1 MIKLKDLLL
10 ESEVPD
16 IFVPRRTDDRTVR
29 FNQMTQKEV
38 NKIVDEYNK
47 NKGKKRGYYIDSLFL
62 SGKDEDDD
70 GDYSNLTLSGD
81 FEIPNTLKEVRESL
95 FLNNSNVTKLPDN
108 LTIKNTL
115 NVSNCRKL
123 KTLPRGLIA
132 TSIDGMESGII
143 DIPDDLQCEY
153 LNLTFTKIKQL
164 PLFKNNIDHID
175 LDSCKYFKTLPVGF
189 TAGNL
194 QIKESNSLVSIPN
207 NTNLKRLEIAECKK
221 FTSIGNN
228 CSIDELVISYRCDNF
243 TTLPTDI
250 KVNLLHM
257 VYDSV
262 FKTQLVNKYKTKS
275 KVMAALKSMY
285 PNIKEIKFFWK

>member
-1 MIKLKDLLL
+1 MIKLKDILF

-62 SGKDEDDD
+62 SGKDEDDE

-108 LTIKNTL
+108 LTIKSIL
-115 NVSNCRKL
+115 SVSNCRKL
-123 KTLPRGLIA
+123 KALPRGLSA
-132 TSIDGMESGII
+132 NNIDGMESGII
-143 DIPDDLQCEY
+143 DIPDDLQCAF
-153 LNLTFTKIKQL
+153 LNLSFTKIKQL
-164 PLFKNNIDHID
+164 PLFKNYILNID
-175 LDSCKYFKTLPVGF
+175 LEYCKYFKTLPVGF
-189 TAGNL
+189 TAANL
-194 QIKESNSLVSIPN
+194 EIKECSSFVSIPN
-207 NTNLKRLEIAECKK
+207 NTTLERLEIAECKK

-228 CSIDELVISYRCDNF
+228 CSIDELVISYSCDNF

-257 VYDSV
+257 IYDSV
-262 FKTQLVNKYKTKS
+262 FKTQLVSKYKTKS